1 MGRHVMGQENRRAK
15 ILAGLRACALSLALL
30 SPSVGASRSSDDTIT
45 LALGSGSIFR
55 LERSFATVLIGD
67 PSVVDVR
74 AQDDRSVFLQ
84 ALGRG
89 SSNVVFV
96 DAQSIAIANIR
107 VIVRD
112 AQM

>member
-1 MGRHVMGQENRRAK
+1 MTTEKSGATSTAK
-15 ILAGLRACALSLALL
+15 RLAGFRACALSLALL
-30 SPSVGASRSSDDTIT
+30 LPVGASGASDNTIM

-55 LERSFATVLIGD
+55 LERPFETVLIGD

-74 AQDDRSVFLQ
+74 AQDDRSVLLQ
-84 ALGRG
+84 PLARG
-89 SSNVVFV
+89 SSDIVFV
-96 DAQSIAIANIR
+96 DAQSVVIANIR

>member
-1 MGRHVMGQENRRAK
+1 MGQSRL
-15 ILAGLRACALSLALL
+15 LASLRACALGLALVL
-30 SPSVGASRSSDDTIT
+30 PPLGTSRASGDTIT
-45 LALGSGSIFR
+45 IAAGQGSIFR
-55 LERSFATVLIGD
+55 LARSFATVLIGD

-74 AQDDRSVFLQ
+74 AQDDRSVLLQ

-96 DAQSIAIANIR
+96 DAQSIVIANIR

>member
-1 MGRHVMGQENRRAK
+1 MAQETRRAK
-15 ILAGLRACALSLALL
+15 TLAGLRACALSFALL
-30 SPSVGASRSSDDTIT
+30 LPVGASRGSDDTIT
-45 LALGSGSIFR
+45 LAVGAGSIFR

-74 AQDDRSVFLQ
+74 AQDDRSVLLQ

>member
-1 MGRHVMGQENRRAK
+1 MKPEKPGTTSRAK
-15 ILAGLRACALSLALL
+15 RLAGLRACALSLVLL
-30 SPSVGASRSSDDTIT
+30 LPLGASRASDNTIM

-55 LERSFATVLIGD
+55 LERPFETVLIGD

-74 AQDDRSVFLQ
+74 AQDDRSVLLQ
-84 ALGRG
+84 PLARG
-89 SSNVVFV
+89 SSDIVFV
-96 DAQSIAIANIR
+96 DAQSVVIANIR